1 LAKMKVEM
9 MDHTI
14 VHFEIPANDS
24 EKLKK
29 FYSGVFGWKI
39 EKGSEEMSGPMEYWL
54 LGTVPT
60 DEQMR
65 PLRPGINGGLYKKT
79 KETKEM
85 KPVMYISVESADD
98 YIEKIKKLGGKII
111 VPKQEVPQ
119 VGWTAI
125 AVDPEGNQFAI
136 LQPMQQ

>member
-1 LAKMKVEM
+1 MKVERT
-9 MDHTI
+9 DHTV
-14 VHFEIPANDS
+14 VHFEILANNT

-39 EKGSEEMSGPMEYWL
+39 EEGSEDMSGSMEYWL
-54 LGTVPT
+54 LGTVPA
-60 DEQMR
+60 DKQMR

-79 KETKEM
+79 NQDV
-85 KPVMYISVESADD
+85 KPINYISVESADE
-98 YIEKIKKLGGKII
+98 YIEKIKKLGGKIL

-125 AVDPEGNQFAI
+125 AVDPEGNQFGI
-136 LQPMQQ
+136 LQPMNQ

>member
-1 LAKMKVEM
+1 MKAEM

-54 LGTVPT
+54 LGTVPV
-60 DEQMR
+60 DKRMR
-65 PLRPGINGGLYKKT
+65 PLRSGINGGLYRKT
-79 KETKEM
+79 KETREM
-85 KPVMYISVESADD
+85 KPVMYISVESADE
-98 YIEKIKKLGGKII
+98 YIEKIKKLGGKVI

-136 LQPMQQ
+136 LQPMNP

>member
-1 LAKMKVEM
+1 

-14 VHFEIPANDS
+14 VHFEIPVNDT
-24 EKLKK
+24 EKMKK

-39 EKGSEEMSGPMEYWL
+39 EKGSEDMSSGMEYWL
-54 LGTVPT
+54 LGTVPM

-65 PLRPGINGGLYKKT
+65 PLRPGINGGMYKKT

-85 KPVMYISVESADD
+85 KPVIYIQVESADA

-111 VPKQEVPQ
+111 VPKQEVPH

-125 AVDPEGNQFAI
+125 AVDPEGNQLGI
-136 LQPMQQ
+136 MQPMNP

>member
-1 LAKMKVEM
+1 MKVET

-24 EKLKK
+24 ERLKK

-39 EKGSEEMSGPMEYWL
+39 EKGSEEMSGSMEYWL
-54 LGTVPT
+54 LGTVPV
-60 DEQMR
+60 DKQMR
-65 PLRPGINGGLYKKT
+65 PLRPGINGGLYSKT

-85 KPVMYISVESADD
+85 KPVIYISVESADD

-111 VPKQEVPQ
+111 VPKQEVPH
-119 VGWTAI
+119 VGWTAV

-136 LQPMQQ
+136 LQPMSP